1 MKFKKFLFMIFRV
14 TNTCKHDNYHMWN
27 FYILPSLEL
36 WKDNIC
42 EWEDGG
48 SIILTFSW
56 LCWDV
61 DIYFN

>member
-1 MKFKKFLFMIFRV
+1 MSKIRI

-36 WKDNIC
+36 WNDNMC

-48 SIILTFSW
+48 GIVLTFCW
-56 LCWDV
+56 LCWSIDFY
-61 DIYFN
+61 IN

>member
-1 MKFKKFLFMIFRV
+1 MKFRV